1 MEQSWKND
9 PRLKTMEPRKLDLL
23 ILFSNRPAKTP
34 KGQLLG
40 EFVNLNIEAQ
50 NKGLQ
55 FTDQETALITEILTE
70 SLPDSDRKKLDT
82 LRLLSKKL
90 SRQN

>member
-9 PRLKTMEPRKLDLL
+9 ARLKNMDPRKLDLL
-23 ILFSNRPAKTP
+23 ILFSNRLAKTP

-40 EFVNLNIEAQ
+40 EFVNLNVEAQ
-50 NKGLQ
+50 SKGLQ
-55 FTDQETALITEILTE
+55 FTDQETSIITEILTE
-70 SLPDSDRKKLDT
+70 SLPDSERKKLDT

-90 SRQN
+90 SRQT

>member
-23 ILFSNRPAKTP
+23 ILFSNRLAKTP

-70 SLPDSDRKKLDT
+70 SLPDSDRKKLDP

>member
-1 MEQSWKND
+1 
-9 PRLKTMEPRKLDLL
+9 MEPRKLDLL
-23 ILFSNRPAKTP
+23 ILFSNRLAKTP